1 MAQKSPY
8 IWVTLSIILLTLVL
22 KWIPFFDLVNIA
34 LMYLLPVLISAV
46 YGSKGSSFYAAGLGV
61 LAFDFFFV
69 PPQLSFTVAD
79 LRYVVSFVIFL
90 SVAALTGSLAARLK
104 KQVEYSRQREEHT
117 ASLYALS
124 KEMNAITDIQAL
136 LDHIVLQVS
145 RSSESAAVIYLPGSG
160 DELELA
166 ASSPEASHWGSGEAE
181 LVIVRWVY
189 RHGVRAGK
197 GAEKLRES
205 AGLYIPL
212 RIEEKTYGVLGVNL
226 KSVLPSPET
235 AKLLE
240 ALAEIGA
247 SAIARL
253 KLSEEARLAHLT
265 AESERLRTAILDS
278 VSHELRTPLATVIGS
293 ATALLEGDS
302 LFSKEDRM
310 DLLATIRDGALRMN
324 RLVSNLLGMIKL
336 ESGMLKLRKKWC
348 DIEDLLGVVL
358 QQVKD
363 FQQQRKLLV
372 HMPDHVPLI
381 LGDEVLLEQV
391 LVNVV
396 SNAIKYSP
404 DGSEVNIDVYTE
416 ADADA
421 VIISV
426 RDRGMGLDEADRER
440 IFDKFYRADKTKHV
454 PGTGLGLAICKG
466 IVELHDG
473 TISAASATDQGTI
486 ITIRLPLS
494 EENKSMF
501 MHTEREMENL

>member
-1 MAQKSPY
+1 MVQQRPY
-8 IWVTLSIILLTLVL
+8 IWVTLSIILLTVVL
-22 KWIPFFDLVNIA
+22 KWIGSFFDLVNIA
-34 LMYLLPVLISAV
+34 LIYLLPVLISAV

-79 LRYVVSFVIFL
+79 LRYAVSFVIFL

-104 KQVEYSRQREEHT
+104 KQLAYSRQREEHT

-145 RSSESAAVIYLPGSG
+145 RSAESEAIIYLPDSR

-166 ASSPEASHWGSGEAE
+166 ASSPGTSDWGRSEAE
-181 LVIVRWVY
+181 LVIARWVY
-189 RHGVRAGK
+189 RHGDRAGK

-235 AKLLE
+235 ARLIE

-336 ESGMLKLRKKWC
+336 ESGMLQLRKKWC
-348 DIEDLLGVVL
+348 DIEDLIGVVL
-358 QQVKD
+358 QQVQD

-381 LGDEVLLEQV
+381 LGDEILLEQV

-404 DGSEVNIDVYTE
+404 DGSEVSIDVHTE
-416 ADADA
+416 GDS

-426 RDRGMGLDEADRER
+426 RDSGMGLDEADRER
-440 IFDKFYRADKTKHV
+440 IFEKFYRADKTKHV

-473 TISAASATDQGTI
+473 TISAAPAPDQGTI
-486 ITIRLPLS
+486 ITIRLPRS

-501 MHTEREMENL
+501 MHTEGEMENL